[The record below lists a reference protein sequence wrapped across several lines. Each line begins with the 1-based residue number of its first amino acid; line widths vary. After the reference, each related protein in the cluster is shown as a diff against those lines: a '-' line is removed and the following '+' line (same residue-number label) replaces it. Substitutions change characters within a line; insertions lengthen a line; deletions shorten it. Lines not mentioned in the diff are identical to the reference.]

1 MTETKKTK
9 REFNKKAQS
18 IMEYALLT
26 AAVATA
32 FVVMQVFIHRTV
44 QAKLK
49 MIEDQVNEPVVV
61 INP

>member
-1 MTETKKTK
+1 MTKNKK
-9 REFNKKAQS
+9 RFGKKAQS

-32 FVVMQVFIHRTV
+32 FVVMQVFMNRIV
-44 QAKLK
+44 QGKLK
-49 MIEDQVNEPVVV
+49 MIEDQINEPVVV